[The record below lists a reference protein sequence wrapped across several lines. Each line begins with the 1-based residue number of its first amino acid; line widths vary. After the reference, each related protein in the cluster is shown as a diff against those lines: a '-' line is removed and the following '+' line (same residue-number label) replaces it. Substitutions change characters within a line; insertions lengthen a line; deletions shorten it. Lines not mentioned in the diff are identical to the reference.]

1 MITRVL
7 LVLQFCILFS
17 QLFSQEI
24 KRVEPPSWWIGMEN
38 RSLQLMIYGE
48 NISGY
53 RLSSGNDKIKI
64 GKHHKG
70 DSPNYIF
77 VDIDIDPLLQ
87 PGNYNFYLSDGI
99 KKGEFSYLFEKKRD
113 HKLIETFGPQDAIY
127 LIMPDRFA
135 NSNKENDNHQ
145 DVSEQYD
152 RESPYGRHGGDIQG
166 VIDNLDYIASNGM
179 TAIWL
184 TPLLFD
190 NESVAS
196 YHGYACSDYYMIDPR
211 FGTNELY
218 KEMVLRAR
226 ERGIK
231 IIKDMV
237 PNHCGVSHWW
247 MEDLPFNDWIHQ
259 FPQFTR
265 SNYAM
270 TTHSD
275 IHSSKVDK
283 DLFVKGWFDN
293 SMPDMNLT
301 NSFVLKYFTQNA
313 IWWIEWASLSGIR
326 VDTFP
331 YSDKWAASLWIKNIR
346 NEYPSINI
354 VGECWYPTAQE
365 VSYWEGDNFNRDG
378 YNSYLPS
385 VMDFPLQD
393 AIQKAFKEDSIPG
406 WGEGLFR
413 IYRSISY
420 DNAYRDPFNLMIFAD
435 NHDTHRMAEFMDKKP
450 EKVKMV
456 LTLLATL
463 RGVPQLYYGTEIMLH
478 TSDGK
483 LGHGEERIDMPG
495 GWSGDSKSI
504 FKQENLER
512 YESDV
517 AGHFSK
523 VFNWRKSSEVIHKGK
538 MTHYWPNNNLYLFF
552 RYLNDKVV
560 MVAINNNLSD
570 EIIDWKRFSESIP
583 LGKKGVEI
591 ISGKIVISGDTLV
604 IPSQSSMII
613 DFTSKKE

>member
-1 MITRVL
+1 
-7 LVLQFCILFS
+7 
-17 QLFSQEI
+17 
-24 KRVEPPSWWIGMEN
+24 MEN

-48 NISGY
+48 NISGF

-77 VDIDIDPLLQ
+77 VDIDIDPMLL

-113 HKLIETFGPQDAIY
+113 HKLFETFGPQDAIY

-145 DVSEQYD
+145 DASEQYD

-196 YHGYACSDYYMIDPR
+196 YHGYACSDYYRIDPR
-211 FGTNELY
+211 FGTNEIY

-283 DLFVKGWFDN
+283 NLFVKGWFDI

-301 NSFVLKYFTQNA
+301 NSYVLKYFTQNA

-393 AIQKAFKEDSIPG
+393 AIQKAFKEDSIPE

-450 EKVKMV
+450 EKVKMA
-456 LTLLATL
+456 LTLIATL
-463 RGVPQLYYGTEIMLH
+463 RGIPQIYYGTEIMLH
-478 TSDGK
+478 SSDGK

-523 VFNWRKSSEVIHKGK
+523 VFNWRKGSEVIHKGK

>member
-1 MITRVL
+1 
-7 LVLQFCILFS
+7 
-17 QLFSQEI
+17 
-24 KRVEPPSWWIGMEN
+24 MEN
-38 RSLQLMIYGE
+38 RSLQLMIYGD
-48 NISGY
+48 NISDY
-53 RLSSGNDKIKI
+53 KLSCSNNKIKV

-70 DSPNYIF
+70 DSQNYLF
-77 VDIDIDPLLQ
+77 VDIEIAPLLQ
-87 PGNYNFYLSDGI
+87 PGKYIFYLSNGVHNS
-99 KKGEFSYLFEKKRD
+99 EFTYLLERKRED
-113 HKLIETFGPQDAIY
+113 KLIESFGPQDAIY

-135 NSNKENDNHQ
+135 NSDLDNDNHK
-145 DVSEQYD
+145 DASEKYD
-152 RESPYGRHGGDIQG
+152 RESPYGRHGGDIKG

-196 YHGYACSDYYMIDPR
+196 YHGYACSDYYRIDPR

-218 KEMVLRAR
+218 KEMIQQAR

-247 MEDLPFNDWIHQ
+247 MEDLPFDDWIHQ
-259 FPQFTR
+259 FPKFTR

-275 IHSSKVDK
+275 IHSSKVDRN
-283 DLFVKGWFDN
+283 LFVKGWFDS

-313 IWWIEWASLSGIR
+313 IWWIEWASISGIR

-331 YSDKWAASLWIKNIR
+331 YSDKWAVSSWIRNIR
-346 NEYPSINI
+346 KEYPSINI
-354 VGECWYPTAQE
+354 VGESWYPTAQE
-365 VSYWEGDNFNRDG
+365 VSYWEGDNVNRDG
-378 YNSYLPS
+378 YNSNLPS

-393 AIQKAFKEDSIPG
+393 ALQKAFKEDSIPG

-413 IYRSISY
+413 VYRSLSY
-420 DNAYRDPFNLMIFAD
+420 DYAYRDPFNLMIFAD
-435 NHDTHRMAEFMDKKP
+435 NHDTHRMAEFINKRA
-450 EKVKMV
+450 EKAKM
-456 LTLLATL
+456 LITLLATL

-495 GWSGDSKSI
+495 GWIGDSKSI
-504 FKQENLER
+504 FRRENLEL
-512 YESDV
+512 YEIDV
-517 AGHFSK
+517 SSHFSK
-523 VFNWRKSSEVIHKGK
+523 VFNWRRSSEVIHKGK
-538 MTHYWPNNNLYLFF
+538 MTHYWPINNLYIFF
-552 RYLNDKVV
+552 RYHIDRVV
-560 MVAINNNLSD
+560 MVAINNNVSKEL
-570 EIIDWKRFSESIP
+570 IDWERYSESIAK
-583 LGKKGVEI
+583 GEIGVEI
-591 ISGKIVISGDTLV
+591 ISGKSIKSGETLYIS
-604 IPSQSSMII
+604 PQSSMII
-613 DFTSKKE
+613 DFTSKNR